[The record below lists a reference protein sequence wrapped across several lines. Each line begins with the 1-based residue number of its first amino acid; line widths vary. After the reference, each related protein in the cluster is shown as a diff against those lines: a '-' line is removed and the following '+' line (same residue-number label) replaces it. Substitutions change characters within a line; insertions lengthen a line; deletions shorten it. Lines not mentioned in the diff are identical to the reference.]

1 MKLRHGLIVGAA
13 LASFFAPPAHAQ
25 APAWHAGTF
34 EMPAPAH
41 CGGVKYCATAA
52 FKAMF
57 DRGLNPRRDGDFQV
71 DGHSNDAA
79 IVVMCV
85 PIGGDKVW
93 AGIFAA
99 SAHSSSAETLRNTVR
114 TSMVGQRCL

>member
-1 MKLRHGLIVGAA
+1 MKIQYGLIVGAGLA
-13 LASFFAPPAHAQ
+13 LLFAPLGYAQ

-41 CGGVKYCATAA
+41 CGGVKYCGTAA
-52 FKAMF
+52 FKAMS
-57 DRGLNPRRDGDFQV
+57 DRGLNPRRDGDFHV
-71 DGHSNDAA
+71 DGHSNDAT

-85 PIGGDKVW
+85 PLGGDKVW

-99 SAHSSSAETLRNTVR
+99 SANSSSAESLRNTVR